1 MRLRKAFTMG
11 LCALATLPF
20 LSASCKAGTIAEIWP
35 IAMIK
40 KATVAKTLG
49 KYELVVLIDSSGSMS
64 KADCPLASAQEPANL
79 PQTVPNSNELLSR
92 WKWSEKELKKL
103 EKDLGEHTEPLT
115 VLTFNAASKL
125 HNAANLKNLKS
136 VFEETKPGG
145 QTDTTAAVRKQLEAY
160 MTRANS
166 PAAKPLYLVVIS
178 DCAPDNP
185 SSLTS
190 TVIDASKKIGTKSE
204 SHIAFLQ
211 IGNDDRGEKFLQR
224 LTRDVRKHNGN
235 EEFVS
240 TMSYRNLLQ
249 KGLDMALVELAQAAP
264 KEATM

>member
-1 MRLRKAFTMG
+1 
-11 LCALATLPF
+11 
-20 LSASCKAGTIAEIWP
+20 
-35 IAMIK
+35 
-40 KATVAKTLG
+40 
-49 KYELVVLIDSSGSMS
+49 MS
-64 KADCPLASAQEPANL
+64 KTDCPVAIASNLNEAQAAETYP
-79 PQTVPNSNELLSR
+79 SLLSR
-92 WKWSEKELKKL
+92 WKWSEKELRKL
-103 EKDLGEHTEPLT
+103 EKDLGEHTGPLT
-115 VLTFNAASKL
+115 VLTFNTASKL
-125 HNAANLKNLKS
+125 HNASSLKS
-136 VFEETKPGG
+136 LKTVFEETKPGG

-185 SSLTS
+185 ASLTS
-190 TVIDASKKIGTKSE
+190 TVIDASKKIGRKSD

-224 LTRDVRKHNGN
+224 LTRDIRKHNGN

-240 TMSYRNLLQ
+240 TMNYRNLLQ
-249 KGLDMALVELAQAAP
+249 KGLDMALVELAQATP